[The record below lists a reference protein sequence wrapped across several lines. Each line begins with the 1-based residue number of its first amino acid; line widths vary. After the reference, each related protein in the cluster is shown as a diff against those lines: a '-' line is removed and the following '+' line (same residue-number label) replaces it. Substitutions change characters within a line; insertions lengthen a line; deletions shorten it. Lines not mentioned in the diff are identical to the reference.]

1 MSLHDDF
8 VDAATKAGKEFVE
21 VAKGKH
27 VALVTH
33 FDTDGLSS
41 AALLELAFDR
51 ENISYVTMH
60 AQSLDEIFLDSV
72 FKTDSDVYVFADI
85 GATVLEKISEFAN
98 DKLVFVLDH
107 HEPSTNDNLHLV
119 HINPLVSGVTEKN
132 SISGSGVCY
141 FFAMGMNKDNRTL
154 AHLAVIGAIGDS
166 QEDNG
171 FQDLNNRI
179 LQHAVIQ
186 KTVVL
191 SKQIKLYGIN
201 SRPLLK
207 VLEYSSDVDIPGV
220 TNDPKG
226 VKDFLDDLG
235 IMWEWNGRL
244 KKWFN
249 LRPFEQ
255 AAITEKILELKG
267 AQEDDSKLLVYAYSL
282 PNAPRREMIDIRE
295 CATIINASGRLE
307 QYRVGVNTLKG
318 DRDAAQIASMN
329 LRVYKSAIRDA
340 LQIVDDKRAQ
350 GTLIENDKL
359 VLIDFEN
366 KIPSSIVGIVASILA
381 RNKIYRE
388 GVVVCT
394 LGETSTDEIKVSLR
408 VSLSAKDFKLQEVL
422 SDAVSKVGGT
432 SGGHDNAAGA
442 VINKD
447 KKEEFI
453 ESIKASF

>member
-8 VDAATKAGKEFVE
+8 VDSAMSAGQEFIKIANKGVITL
-21 VAKGKH
+21 VA
-27 VALVTH
+27 H

-41 AALLELAFDR
+41 TAILETAFDR
-51 ENISYVTMH
+51 EKILYKTMH
-60 AQSLDEIFLDSV
+60 AQSLDDVFLKSV
-72 FKTDSDVYVFADI
+72 FETNSDVYVFADI
-85 GATVLEKISEFAN
+85 GATVLEKISELASG
-98 DKLVFVLDH
+98 KHVFVLDH
-107 HEPSTNDNLHLV
+107 HSPSTSEDLSLT
-119 HINPLVSGVTEKN
+119 HINPLVSGINEKN

-141 FFAMGMNKDNRTL
+141 FFAMGMNKENRSL

-186 KTVVL
+186 KTITL
-191 SKQIKLYGIN
+191 SKRIKLYGIN
-201 SRPLLK
+201 SRPLIK

-220 TNDPKG
+220 TNNAQG
-226 VKDFLDDLG
+226 VKDFLYNLR

-255 AAITEKILELKG
+255 EAITEEIIKLKG
-267 AQEDDSKLLVYAYSL
+267 MEDDPDKLLVYAYSL
-282 PNAPRREMIDIRE
+282 PNAPRREMIDVRE

-307 QYRVGVNTLKG
+307 KYRVGVDALKG
-318 DRDAAQIASMN
+318 DREAANVASMN
-329 LRVYKSAIRDA
+329 LRVYKSSIRDA
-340 LQIVDDKRAQ
+340 LHSVDDSRAN
-350 GTLIENDKL
+350 GKLFESDKL
-359 VLIDFEN
+359 VLIDFED

-381 RNKIYRE
+381 RNKLYKE

-394 LGETSTDEIKVSLR
+394 LGNSSDDEIKISLR
-408 VSLSAKDFKLQEVL
+408 VSLAAKDFKLQETL
-422 SDAVSKVGGT
+422 SSIVSKLAGT

-442 VINKD
+442 VIALD

-453 ESIKASF
+453 EAIKKAF

>member
-8 VDAATKAGKEFVE
+8 VDAATKAGKDFVD
-21 VAKGKH
+21 VAKDKK
-27 VALVTH
+27 VLLVTH
-33 FDTDGLSS
+33 FDTDGLSA

-51 ENISYVTMH
+51 ESISYETIH
-60 AQSLDEIFLDSV
+60 AQSLDDDFLSSV
-72 FKTDSDVYVFADI
+72 FAKDLDVYVFADI
-85 GATVLEKISEFAN
+85 GATVLEKISSLSN
-98 DKLVFVLDH
+98 KKPVFILDH
-107 HEPSTNDNLHLV
+107 HTPSTNDDLGLI
-119 HINPLVSGVTEKN
+119 HINPLVTGIDEKN

-141 FFAMGMNKDNRTL
+141 FFAMGMNKDNRSL

-191 SKQIKLYGIN
+191 SKRIKLYGIN
-201 SRPLLK
+201 SRPLIK

-226 VKDFLDDLG
+226 VKDFLDELG

-255 AAITEKILELKG
+255 VAITEKILELKG
-267 AQEDDSKLLVYAYSL
+267 ATENSDDLLVYSYSL

-307 QYRVGVNTLKG
+307 QYRVGVDTLKG

-329 LRVYKSAIRDA
+329 LRVYKSAIREA
-340 LQIVDDKRAQ
+340 LQIVDDKRAN
-350 GTLIENDKL
+350 GSLIETDKL
-359 VLIDFEN
+359 VLVDFESR
-366 KIPSSIVGIVASILA
+366 IPSSIVGIVASILA

-394 LGETSTDEIKVSLR
+394 LGETQNEEVKVSLR
-408 VSLSAKDFKLQEVL
+408 VSLSATDFKLQNVL
-422 SDAVSKVGGT
+422 SEAVSNFGGT

-442 VINKD
+442 VISKD
-447 KKEEFI
+447 NKEEFI
-453 ESIKASF
+453 EAIKNSF